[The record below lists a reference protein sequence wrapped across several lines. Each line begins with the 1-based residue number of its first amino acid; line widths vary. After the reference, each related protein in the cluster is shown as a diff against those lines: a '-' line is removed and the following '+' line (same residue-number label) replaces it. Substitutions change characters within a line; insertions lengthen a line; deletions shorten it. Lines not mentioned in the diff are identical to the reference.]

1 VHNWTFRLSLV
12 RRKAVVTAFVP
23 GADLQVGRP
32 CAKLRRC
39 CLRNTQRNASAKAMT
54 KGTRSSFG
62 IDCAAMD
69 YFPML
74 PFMFLAGIFG
84 LLQVA
89 WYIAVIVFLYKI
101 WQRVKRLP
109 V

>member
-1 VHNWTFRLSLV
+1 MF
-12 RRKAVVTAFVP
+12 
-23 GADLQVGRP
+23 
-32 CAKLRRC
+32 
-39 CLRNTQRNASAKAMT
+39 
-54 KGTRSSFG
+54 
-62 IDCAAMD
+62 
-69 YFPML
+69 